1 MKSVLTISEDVS
13 LLVRPASANKPAVK
27 AFASRGLNIILADP
41 SGDFEA
47 LTKAL
52 FGYDTLISAIDF
64 GSQLVQIALVDAAA
78 KAGIKR
84 IVPCGFITVC
94 CPSGV
99 MKLREDKEVVY
110 SRIWYHRLP
119 YTIVDVGYWHQL
131 SFYSVPSGKF
141 DYAQLSPL
149 RQVVGT
155 GDVKT
160 LLTDKR
166 DIGRFVA
173 RIIQDPRTLNHK
185 VFTWSD
191 EISQNEILRLIEAKT
206 GEKVE
211 SKPVLVA
218 QFHIQCI
225 R

>member
-1 MKSVLTISEDVS
+1 MLIAMILNVSKDVS
-13 LLVRPASANKPAVK
+13 LLIRPSSVNKSAVK
-27 AFASRGLNIILADP
+27 AFASRGLNIVLADP

-52 FGYDTLISAIDF
+52 IGYDTLISAIGF
-64 GSQLVQIALVDAAA
+64 GSQLVQLALVDAAA

-94 CPSGV
+94 PPNGV
-99 MKLREDKEVVY
+99 MKLREDKEAVY

-119 YTIVDVGYWHQL
+119 CTIIDVGYWHQL
-131 SFYSVPSGKF
+131 SFFSVPSGKF
-141 DYAQLSPL
+141 DYAQLISPNEIC
-149 RQVVGT
+149 GT
-155 GDVKT
+155 GDVGT

-173 RIIQDPRTLNHK
+173 RIIQDPRTLNRK

-191 EISQNEILRLIEAKT
+191 EISQNEVLRLIEAKT
-206 GEKVE
+206 SEKVDF
-211 SKPVLVA
+211 KPVITA
-218 QFHIQCI
+218 
-225 R
+225 RD